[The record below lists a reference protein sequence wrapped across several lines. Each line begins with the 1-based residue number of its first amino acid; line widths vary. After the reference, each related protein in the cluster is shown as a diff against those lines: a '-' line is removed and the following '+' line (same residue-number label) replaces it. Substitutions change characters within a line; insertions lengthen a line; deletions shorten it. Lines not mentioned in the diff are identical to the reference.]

1 LNAEVT
7 NGSCPLGL
15 DLGFSAEGASFSNVT
30 KQRFEVLLV
39 ETLTF
44 SIQLPPRVKTLLR
57 GKKKIES
64 WNRVNRVYVY
74 VIWILDSCF
83 ELEGKPKVEKVKLCV
98 FFFFFF
104 FFMCMCVFWRLMSF
118 VWLCFCWAFR
128 LMVATRRRVDFRWGR
143 EKWRWSWLP

>member
-64 WNRVNRVYVY
+64 
-74 VIWILDSCF
+74 
-83 ELEGKPKVEKVKLCV
+83 
-98 FFFFFF
+98 
-104 FFMCMCVFWRLMSF
+104 
-118 VWLCFCWAFR
+118 
-128 LMVATRRRVDFRWGR
+128 
-143 EKWRWSWLP
+143 